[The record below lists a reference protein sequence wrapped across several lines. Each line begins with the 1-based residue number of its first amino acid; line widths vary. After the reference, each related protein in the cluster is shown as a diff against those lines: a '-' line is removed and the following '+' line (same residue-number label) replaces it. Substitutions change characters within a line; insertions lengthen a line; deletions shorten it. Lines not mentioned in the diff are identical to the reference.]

1 MKKHLAQMQPEEIIY
16 LRNKINSITQF
27 YLTEHCQERM
37 REKKV
42 NKKQTLQTLIN
53 YSVVEYHRKGLDDRV
68 LLRGIKRYGNDNVC
82 ILVSLCNQ
90 SIITVYRNDNRD
102 RHSTIDW
109 EQYSD
114 DIDIIDLID
123 NNTYKFDNN
132 QDLEVIKII

>member
-1 MKKHLAQMQPEEIIY
+1 MKKHLAQMRPEEIIY
-16 LRNKINSITQF
+16 LRNKVNNITQF

-42 NKKQTLQTLIN
+42 NKKQILQTLIN

-82 ILVSLCNQ
+82 ALVSLCNQ
-90 SIITVYRNDNRD
+90 SVITVYRNDNRD

-109 EQYSD
+109 EQYRD
-114 DIDIIDLID
+114 NLDIIDLVD
-123 NNTYKFDNN
+123 NNTYKMDSN
-132 QDLEVIKII
+132 QDLEIIKII